1 MDSKIV
7 KILGWVAF
15 LAIAAWMTSDYM
27 RAADSWS
34 EYQCAGP
41 SCEDTDTASSSADD
55 SPAGTTTVE
64 MTAQEQWDHE
74 ARLAEPDGGD
84 WGESAAQEF

>member
-1 MDSKIV
+1 MDSKVV
-7 KILGWVAF
+7 KILGLVAF

-27 RAADSWS
+27 RAAESWS

-41 SCEDTDTASSSADD
+41 GCEGADTASISPDG
-55 SPAGTTTVE
+55 SPAGTITVE
-64 MTAQEQWDHE
+64 MTAQEQWEHE

-84 WGESAAQEF
+84 WGESAAQDF